1 MAHAK
6 HAQVTAPASASVQ
19 VGRSSPTA
27 EVVHYA
33 QLAGTPYPCGMA
45 RRGLMDSQAVP
56 FSLHITEIANTA
68 RTHYHQRLT
77 ETYLILECDEGAYL
91 ELDGTVLPLEP
102 EMAVVIP
109 PGTRHRAV
117 GKIKV
122 AIVVCPKFDP
132 ADEWFDD

>member
-6 HAQVTAPASASVQ
+6 HAQITGPTTSSVPA
-19 VGRSSPTA
+19 VGSTTDA
-27 EVVHYA
+27 EVVYYA
-33 QLAGTPYPCGMA
+33 RLPGTPCPCGIA
-45 RRGLMDSQAVP
+45 KRGLTDSQTVP
-56 FSLHITEIANTA
+56 FSLHITQIASTA
-68 RTHYHQRLT
+68 RTHYHKRLT
-77 ETYLILECDEGAYL
+77 ETYLVLECDEGAYL
-91 ELDGTVLPLEP
+91 ELDGKQLPLEP

-132 ADEWFDD
+132 EDEWFDD